1 MSETH
6 TATRDWAEALIELL
20 ERQETVVN
28 ELAALARQ
36 QAELIRQSR
45 TDALLGLLTRRQQ
58 LIERFAGAQDE
69 LGRLTAD
76 LERRLE
82 TVSDEQRERIQM
94 LLTDISG
101 RLAQVMQRD
110 EEDQQVLEAARNRT
124 KDELAAVGTTRQ
136 ARRAYLGG
144 RGPENRFA
152 DRRG

>member
-1 MSETH
+1 MSETQ
-6 TATRDWAEALIELL
+6 TATLDWAESLIELL
-20 ERQETVVN
+20 QRQETVVN

-36 QAELIRQSR
+36 QAELIRESR

-76 LERRLE
+76 LDRRLE
-82 TVSDEQRERIQM
+82 AVSHDQRERIQR
-94 LLTDISG
+94 LLSDISG
-101 RLAQVMQRD
+101 RLAQVMERD

-124 KDELAAVGTTRQ
+124 RDELAAVGATRQ
-136 ARRAYLGG
+136 ARRAYLGR

>member
-1 MSETH
+1 MPETQ
-6 TATRDWAEALIELL
+6 TTTRDWAGALIELL
-20 ERQETVVN
+20 QRQEAVVE

-45 TDALLGLLTRRQQ
+45 TDALLGLLTRRQE

-69 LGRLTAD
+69 LARLTAD

-82 TVSDEQRERIQM
+82 TVTGAQRDRIQT
-94 LLTDISG
+94 LLSDISG
-101 RLAQVMQRD
+101 RLAQVMERD
-110 EEDQQVLEAARNRT
+110 EEDQQVLEAARTRT
-124 KDELAAVGTTRQ
+124 RDELAAVGTTRQ

-144 RGPENRFA
+144 RGVDNRFA